1 MPEPVAA
8 PAPVPAPGWRSD
20 TTTVS
25 IVRNMKREEYTVR
38 RSKSTENGRG
48 GTVMSSKQGDNRR
61 IARRSVVGVRLR
73 HLLFVPVI
81 IAWALLGIGP
91 GPLPHAQAQP
101 QNEDGGAVR
110 HIVVTVNKSRTLR
123 IEKPFA
129 SAVVGSPDIVDA
141 LPMSD
146 RTLYIQGK
154 KVGTTNVS
162 VFDQS
167 MQLIGVIDVEVTLD
181 TGNLQEKIRASTG
194 SRDIRVG
201 SSNGQIVLSGVAG
214 NAVAAER
221 AVQVAKS
228 MVTEGG
234 TIVNAM
240 TVAPAQQVMLKV
252 RFLEVERSASR
263 ELGVNWFGANN
274 GGNRGFATGIGGV
287 TQPGGRP
294 AVTGVDASGNPVPAP
309 GSPAGSGAIGLPIF
323 TQAASTLVSG
333 ATPFGIALANL
344 ASKGATLDV
353 LLTALETKGLV
364 RRLAE
369 PDLIA
374 LSGDTASFLA
384 GGEYPIPAVQPG
396 STGGVPVIT
405 VQYQPFGVQL
415 AFTPTVLENGI
426 INLRLAPSVSELNF
440 AIAVN
445 ANGFNIPSINKREAR
460 TTVELRDGQSF
471 SIAGLLQTDNRR
483 TTSQLPW
490 IGSVPVLG
498 ALFGSKSFVAQ
509 DTDLVVIVTPHL
521 VAPAVPGQRLASP
534 LDSTIPSNDVD
545 YFLMGQMEQRKAFR
559 DYLTSGGNIQGPY
572 GHIIGQPVV
581 GPAGSGVVSVKN

>member
-1 MPEPVAA
+1 M
-8 PAPVPAPGWRSD
+8 
-20 TTTVS
+20 
-25 IVRNMKREEYTVR
+25 
-38 RSKSTENGRG
+38 
-48 GTVMSSKQGDNRR
+48 SKQGDSRR
-61 IARRSVVGVRLR
+61 IARRVLSLGPVRLR
-73 HLLFVPVI
+73 NLLFVPLI
-81 IAWALLGIGP
+81 IASALLGVAP
-91 GPLPHAQAQP
+91 GPLQHARAQP
-101 QNEDGGAVR
+101 QNEESGAVR

-162 VFDQS
+162 VFDPSQ
-167 MQLIGVIDVEVTLD
+167 QLIGVIDVEVTLD

-194 SRDIRVG
+194 SGGIRVG

-228 MVTEGG
+228 LVAEGG

-240 TVAPAQQVMLKV
+240 SVAPAQQVMLKV
-252 RFLEVERSASR
+252 RFLEVERTASR

-274 GGNRGFATGIGGV
+274 GGNRGFATGLGGV

-309 GSPAGSGAIGLPIF
+309 GTPGGAIGLPIF
-323 TQAASTLVSG
+323 TQAAGALLSG
-333 ATPFGIALANL
+333 ATPFGVAVANL

-353 LLTALETKGLV
+353 VLTALETKGLV

-384 GGEYPIPAVQPG
+384 GGEYP
-396 STGGVPVIT
+396 VPVCQAAATIGGACAVT
-405 VQYQPFGVQL
+405 IQYQPFGVQL
-415 AFTPTVLENGI
+415 SFNPTVLENGI

-440 AIAVN
+440 AQAVTI
-445 ANGFNIPSINKREAR
+445 NGFNIPSINKREAR

-471 SIAGLLQTDNRR
+471 SIAGLLQTDHRR
-483 TTSQLPW
+483 NVAQLPW

-498 ALFGSKSFVAQ
+498 TLFSSKSFVAQ
-509 DTDLVVIVTPHL
+509 DTDLVVIITPHL
-521 VAPAVPGQRLASP
+521 VAPAVPGQRLATP
-534 LDSTIPSNDVD
+534 LDNAMPSNDVD

-572 GHIIGQPVV
+572 GHIIGQQVV
-581 GPAGSGVVSVKN
+581 GAPGSGVISVKN